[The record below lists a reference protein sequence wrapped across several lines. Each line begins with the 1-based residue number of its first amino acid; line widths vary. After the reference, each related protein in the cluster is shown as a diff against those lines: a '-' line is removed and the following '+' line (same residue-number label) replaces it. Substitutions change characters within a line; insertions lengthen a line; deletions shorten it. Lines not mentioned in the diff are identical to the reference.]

1 MTMENTK
8 IVLLN
13 RPIWIVINKRAGIRK
28 IIEVWGFTINAK
40 ELWEDINNY
49 VAYLLTASKWEQ
61 AGGEY
66 DVSTG
71 FIAPAGEVYGDFDEK
86 IEQLKRR
93 SNITWLLYETRA
105 ILDKNTKGMYENFLI
120 SKQLY
125 DNILEYGSISE
136 PLDVENW

>member
-1 MTMENTK
+1 MENTK

-13 RPIWIVINKRAGIRK
+13 NPIWIVVNKRAGIRK
-28 IIEVWGFTINAK
+28 IIEVWGFKIDFGEYTR
-40 ELWEDINNY
+40 EDINNY

-71 FIAPAGEVYGDFDEK
+71 FIAPTGEAYGDFDEK

-136 PLDVENW
+136 PLDVENQ